1 MKQAA
6 TMSPMIISINNTITC
21 MKRPTGR
28 GATTT
33 RTRTT
38 TSLKRSRSRSSFD
51 MRDFLQASQQVEE
64 TIAAFPAAA
73 IDIEWT
79 TTSFDDTDSDDTSS
93 SSGSSSNTY
102 SSNDSDN
109 SCSRSRSRSDEGEYD
124 DADCSSTSS
133 PRRRK
138 RHCRGLRRCDR
149 SCNLTSL
156 WEMAIM
162 SERRG
167 SNGSLS

>member
-6 TMSPMIISINNTITC
+6 TMSPMIISINSNTITC

-79 TTSFDDTDSDDTSS
+79 TTSFEDTDSDDTSS
-93 SSGSSSNTY
+93 SSSGSSSTMI
-102 SSNDSDN
+102 SS
-109 SCSRSRSRSDEGEYD
+109 
-124 DADCSSTSS
+124 SSGIVQ
-133 PRRRK
+133 RNRERNQRK
-138 RHCRGLRRCDR
+138 
-149 SCNLTSL
+149 
-156 WEMAIM
+156 
-162 SERRG
+162 
-167 SNGSLS
+167 

>member
-6 TMSPMIISINNTITC
+6 TMSSLIISSNNTATC

-33 RTRTT
+33 CSIATT

-64 TIAAFPAAA
+64 TIAVFPAA
-73 IDIEWT
+73 IEWT

-93 SSGSSSNTY
+93 TGSSS
-102 SSNDSDN
+102 DSDN
-109 SCSRSRSRSDEGEYD
+109 SSTRSCSRSDEGEYD
-124 DADCSSTSS
+124 DSDCLSTSS

-156 WEMAIM
+156 WEMAM
-162 SERRG
+162 TAESQR
-167 SNGSLS
+167 